1 MWNLT
6 IVNQLFSPPF
16 IFCLFSLSNKSL
28 SSSSIKK
35 GRKAVCVV
43 LLTASYQ
50 NQFVAVFCDVEQDKE
65 IEILDTFSTVCIQQS
80 GDINLSEF
88 AKLTLK

>member
-1 MWNLT
+1 M
-6 IVNQLFSPPF
+6 
-16 IFCLFSLSNKSL
+16 
-28 SSSSIKK
+28 
-35 GRKAVCVV
+35 

-65 IEILDTFSTVCIQQS
+65 IEILDTFSTVCIQS

>member
-16 IFCLFSLSNKSL
+16 ILCLFSLSNKSL

-35 GRKAVCVV
+35 GRKAVCVM

-65 IEILDTFSTVCIQQS
+65 IEILDTFSTVCIQS

>member
-35 GRKAVCVV
+35 GRKAVCVM

-50 NQFVAVFCDVEQDKE
+50 NQFVAVFCDDVEQDKE
-65 IEILDTFSTVCIQQS
+65 IEILDTFPTVSTV
-80 GDINLSEF
+80 
-88 AKLTLK
+88 K